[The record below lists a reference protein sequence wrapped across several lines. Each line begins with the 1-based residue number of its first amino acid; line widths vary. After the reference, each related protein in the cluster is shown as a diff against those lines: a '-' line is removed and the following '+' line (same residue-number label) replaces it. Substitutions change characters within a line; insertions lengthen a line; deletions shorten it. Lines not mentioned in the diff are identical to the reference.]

1 MPLCHKGLRYNSS
14 ILFAGKSK
22 RYKMTELGELVRQG
36 TCCPVS
42 FDVGFSENQSVG
54 GLSSEKEALRL
65 CPTVIT

>member
-1 MPLCHKGLRYNSS
+1 
-14 ILFAGKSK
+14 
-22 RYKMTELGELVRQG
+22 MTELGELVRQG